1 MKSSYAANLEMEGKT
16 KSILSLKQKKIINVN
31 LKICLDNQ
39 KRNLIL
45 KMAWAFGESKI
56 GVERAAEFRLS
67 ARSNI
72 AKERMAAEIATW
84 PASLLNAVIVRYL
97 RRLEEAGVSI
107 ENL

>member
-1 MKSSYAANLEMEGKT
+1 
-16 KSILSLKQKKIINVN
+16 
-31 LKICLDNQ
+31 
-39 KRNLIL
+39 
-45 KMAWAFGESKI
+45 MAWAFGESKI

-84 PASLLNAVIVRYL
+84 PASLLNAAIVRYL